1 MECCICHK
9 KFYVRKYRIERLK
22 HTGITCSKECA
33 WKYKSMYSIGV
44 NNHQYG
50 LKGSKKA
57 SWKGEKIIHHG
68 YIYVEAP
75 KDHPFKDKYGRIRE
89 HRLIAEKYCLT
100 IENSIM
106 VNNKYYLRPDYDV
119 HHLNFDKQDNRPEN
133 LRVLTRAEHTELHNR
148 IKALTGVIKS
158 S

>member
-1 MECCICHK
+1 
-9 KFYVRKYRIERLK
+9 
-22 HTGITCSKECA
+22 
-33 WKYKSMYSIGV
+33 
-44 NNHQYG
+44 
-50 LKGSKKA
+50 
-57 SWKGEKIIHHG
+57 
-68 YIYVEAP
+68 
-75 KDHPFKDKYGRIRE
+75 
-89 HRLIAEKYCLT
+89 
-100 IENSIM
+100 M